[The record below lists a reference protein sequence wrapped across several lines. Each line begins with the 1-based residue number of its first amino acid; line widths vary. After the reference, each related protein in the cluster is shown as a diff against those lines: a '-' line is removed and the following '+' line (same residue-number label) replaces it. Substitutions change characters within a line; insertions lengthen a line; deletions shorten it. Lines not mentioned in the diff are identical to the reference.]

1 MTSSSVF
8 APIFHRMK
16 IPLGLLPLLL
26 SAVSSHGGETAPETA
41 KTDDDSP
48 RWKLTAGWYHFTDK
62 TNAADFNL
70 RYTWKDVGN
79 LWVGY
84 YLPEGRSADQYRAGW
99 DSQFTLG
106 PVRVMP
112 SLQVASGGFFGGSFG
127 VETGKDW
134 FIGAGYGRTNLRPY
148 VNLNFDPN
156 DSYTINAGYRWKN
169 GASASVLWVQ
179 DVRENPD
186 QKHLHLVYRTPL
198 PKGRRLT
205 LDGLFKTGLVGG
217 NTIHRVG
224 ASVTYDWPRYF
235 VRVAYDP
242 HANFA
247 PESMWRLSVGVR
259 F

>member
-1 MTSSSVF
+1 MHPPMPSLTRPTGV
-8 APIFHRMK
+8 R
-16 IPLGLLPLLL
+16 LCLLL
-26 SAVSSHGGETAPETA
+26 CVSAHAGETAQNPGTS
-41 KTDDDSP
+41 DNVPP
-48 RWKLTAGWYHFTDK
+48 RWKFTTGWYHFTDK

-79 LWVGY
+79 LWLGY

-99 DSQFTLG
+99 DSQFTFG

-156 DSYTINAGYRWKN
+156 DSYTINGGYRWKN
-169 GASASVLWVQ
+169 GASASLLWVQ
-179 DVRENPD
+179 DIRENPD

-205 LDGLFKTGLVGG
+205 FDGLFKTGFVG
-217 NTIHRVG
+217 NHTIHRLG

-235 VRVAYDP
+235 IRIAYDP

-247 PESMWRLSVGVR
+247 PESMWRFSAGVR